1 MDATPDRNITEW
13 DEYDVHTWLSSLGF
27 SQYESQIKE
36 HGITGE
42 VLCML
47 NAESLK
53 AVGVSTIGQ
62 RLAILKAVYLVKVAH
77 NVPIDPDDYVPPSE
91 ASERLEG
98 LTVDKLHVMIK
109 DQGMRLHHLE
119 EENRHLNQTLQL
131 FVDDFNAFRSSLGR
145 SDENPSLRRQPS
157 FKWAQYVRPAKSPTK
172 PDIDSPHPSPQQ
184 LEHDLSYSR
193 SGQSQFSSASASTP
207 PDKPRGTQPT
217 DSPNLNNTPV
227 PPKTA
232 RTDSS
237 ETLKSFKVSLED
249 PTWKVLP
256 AALKK
261 YRINNDNW
269 ENYAMFI
276 CYGSTGNRIERCL
289 SYDEKPLLLF
299 QKLKDA
305 KKNPVFMLKHIK
317 DIRSPIA
324 VAQQKHAARKAS
336 SIMSN
341 GTATTSNAT
350 LGHTAKAPST
360 STRPLNRPPKLE
372 VDLAASAGASAP
384 GIATAMSPAPGWPEL
399 GMMSPSVER
408 STSADEALGSSAHH
422 LSTSTSAT
430 GSTLVANSNG
440 GHESLKRGNSDPSEV
455 TPNSSREMPPV
466 SSSGVSYAVAIYP
479 YMAEQEDEFDVVVGD
494 TFIIL
499 SRARGWW
506 VVQRDPTGSGVVD
519 TDIVKQGWVPAGCLL
534 ETNVPVASAIAEAT
548 AAKGSNSGSSNS
560 ESPPGTPVSNTPI
573 LPLSIIS
580 TSFPGIALTD
590 YKKKGEEEL
599 DLVKDDALRVFKRY
613 NHWSY
618 AVKEEG
624 GDRGWVPSWFI
635 GKVATGPAT
644 PSTSVPP
651 LTSSIMDDSSQ
662 AQVSPMSSAFPAVQS
677 SRSVAVN

>member
-1 MDATPDRNITEW
+1 MPDRNILEW
-13 DEYDVHTWLSSLGF
+13 DEHDVHSWLSSLGF
-27 SQYESQIKE
+27 SQYEVQIKE
-36 HGITGE
+36 HGITGDI
-42 VLCML
+42 LCMM
-47 NAESLK
+47 NADALK
-53 AVGVSTIGQ
+53 GVGVSTIGQ

-77 NVPIDPDDYVPPSE
+77 NIPLEADDYVPPSE

-98 LTVDKLHVMIK
+98 ITVDRLHVMIK
-109 DQGMRLHHLE
+109 DQGIRLHHLE
-119 EENRHLNQTLQL
+119 EENRHLNHTLQL
-131 FVDDFNAFRSSLGR
+131 FVEDFNALRSSLGR

-157 FKWAQYVRPAKSPTK
+157 FKWAQYVKPAKSPTK
-172 PDIDSPHPSPQQ
+172 ADIDSPHPSPQQ

-193 SGQSQFSSASASTP
+193 PSGQSQSASTP
-207 PDKPRGTQPT
+207 PDKPRSAQPT
-217 DSPNLNNTPV
+217 DSPNLGNTPV
-227 PPKTA
+227 PPKATRA
-232 RTDSS
+232 DSTDN
-237 ETLKSFKVSLED
+237 LKSFKVSLED

-276 CYGSTGNRIERCL
+276 CYGSTGNRVERCL

-324 VAQQKHAARKAS
+324 VAQQKHAARKAT
-336 SIMSN
+336 SIMTN
-341 GTATTSNAT
+341 GSAATSSAT
-350 LGHTAKAPST
+350 LGHAKAPST
-360 STRPLNRPPKLE
+360 SRNNRPPKLE

-384 GIATAMSPAPGWPEL
+384 GIATALSPAPGWPEM
-399 GMMSPSVER
+399 GAMSPSAENAPTLR
-408 STSADEALGSSAHH
+408 GGGGDDASGSGSAAQH
-422 LSTSTSAT
+422 LSTSTTMS
-430 GSTLVANSNG
+430 GSTIVASSH
-440 GHESLKRGNSDPSEV
+440 GHEGARRGSADPSEV
-455 TPNSSREMPPV
+455 TPNSTREMPPV

-548 AAKGSNSGSSNS
+548 AAKGNSGSSS
-560 ESPPGTPVSNTPI
+560 DSPPETPVSKTPI

-580 TSFPGIALTD
+580 TSFPGIALMD

-651 LTSSIMDDSSQ
+651 PLTSSLMDDSNQ
-662 AQVSPMSSAFPAVQS
+662 AQVSPMSSAFPSVQP

>member
-1 MDATPDRNITEW
+1 MDSVSALDRNILEW
-13 DEYDVHTWLSSLGF
+13 DEYEVHTWFSSLGF
-27 SQYESQIKE
+27 SQYESQLKE
-36 HGITGE
+36 HSITGE
-42 VLCML
+42 VLCLL
-47 NAESLK
+47 NADSLK

-62 RLAILKAVYLVKVAH
+62 RLAILKAVYQLKLAY
-77 NVPIDPDDYVPPSE
+77 NVPIDPDSYVPPSE

-98 LTVDKLHVMIK
+98 LTLDKLHVMIK
-109 DQGMRLHHLE
+109 DQNIRLHHLE
-119 EENRHLNQTLQL
+119 EENRHLNHTLQL
-131 FVDDFNAFRSSLGR
+131 FVEDFNAFRSSLGR
-145 SDENPSLRRQPS
+145 SDENQSNPSLKRQPS

-172 PDIDSPHPSPQQ
+172 PDIESPHPSPQQ

-193 SGQSQFSSASASTP
+193 SGQSQFSSASSSTP
-207 PDKPRGTQPT
+207 PEKSRAT
-217 DSPNLNNTPV
+217 DSPNLSNTP
-227 PPKTA
+227 
-232 RTDSS
+232 
-237 ETLKSFKVSLED
+237 VSLED

-336 SIMSN
+336 SIMTN
-341 GTATTSNAT
+341 GSTGTSGAT
-350 LGHTAKAPST
+350 LGHAGKTP
-360 STRPLNRPPKLE
+360 
-372 VDLAASAGASAP
+372 ASAGAPAP
-384 GIATAMSPAPGWPEL
+384 GIATAMSPAPGWPD

-408 STSADEALGSSAHH
+408 STSEDPMGSVAHH
-422 LSTSTSAT
+422 LSTSTTMSGT
-430 GSTLVANSNG
+430 TVTNSNN
-440 GHESLKRGNSDPSEV
+440 GHETLKPSEV
-455 TPNSSREMPPV
+455 TPNTAREMPPV
-466 SSSGVSYAVAIYP
+466 SSDRVSYAVAIYP

-506 VVQRDPTGSGVVD
+506 VVQRDPTGSGIVD
-519 TDIVKQGWVPAGCLL
+519 TDLVKQGWVPAGCLL

-548 AAKGSNSGSSNS
+548 AAKSGSSGS
-560 ESPPGTPVSNTPI
+560 SSGDSPPETPVSKTPI

-580 TSFPGIALTD
+580 TSFPGIALMD

-644 PSTSVPP
+644 PNTAVPPP
-651 LTSSIMDDSSQ
+651 LTSSIMDDTSQ

>member
-1 MDATPDRNITEW
+1 MDSVSQSAPERNITEW
-13 DEYDVHTWLSSLGF
+13 DEDSVHAWLSSLGF

-47 NAESLK
+47 NADSLK

-62 RLAILKAVYLVKVAH
+62 RLAILKAVYLVKLAH
-77 NVPIDPDDYVPPSE
+77 NVPIDADDYVPPSE

-98 LTVDKLHVMIK
+98 LTVEKLHVMVK
-109 DQGMRLHHLE
+109 DQGIRLHHLE
-119 EENRHLNQTLQL
+119 EENRHLNHTLQL
-131 FVDDFNAFRSSLGR
+131 FVEDFNAFRNSLGR

-172 PDIDSPHPSPQQ
+172 PDIESPHPSPQQ
-184 LEHDLSYSR
+184 LEHDLSYSSR
-193 SGQSQFSSASASTP
+193 REQSSTSASTP
-207 PDKPRGTQPT
+207 PEKPRPI
-217 DSPNLNNTPV
+217 DSPNLSNLPAA
-227 PPKTA
+227 PKTA

-336 SIMSN
+336 SIMTN
-341 GTATTSNAT
+341 GSATTSSAT
-350 LGHTAKAPST
+350 LGHTAKTPST

-372 VDLAASAGASAP
+372 VDLSASAGAPAP

-399 GMMSPSVER
+399 GMMSPAVER
-408 STSADEALGSSAHH
+408 STHGDDALGSSANH
-422 LSTSTSAT
+422 LSASTS
-430 GSTLVANSNG
+430 STAVANSNG
-440 GHESLKRGNSDPSEV
+440 GHEALKRGNTDQSEG

-466 SSSGVSYAVAIYP
+466 SSSGISYAVAIYP

-548 AAKGSNSGSSNS
+548 AAKGSSSGSSNS
-560 ESPPGTPVSNTPI
+560 GSPPETPVSKTPI

-580 TSFPGIALTD
+580 TSFPGIALMD

-651 LTSSIMDDSSQ
+651 PLTSSMMDDTNQ

>member
-1 MDATPDRNITEW
+1 MDGDNLHEW
-13 DEYDVHTWLSSLGF
+13 SEDDVHQWLSSFGF
-27 SQYESQIKE
+27 SQYEQQIKE

-47 NAESLK
+47 NADALK

-62 RLAILKAVYLVKVAH
+62 RLAILKAVYLLKLAH
-77 NVPIDPDDYVPPSE
+77 NVPIEPDDWVPPSE
-91 ASERLEG
+91 ASERVDSLSLE
-98 LTVDKLHVMIK
+98 KLHSMIK
-109 DQGMRLHHLE
+109 DQANRLNQLE
-119 EENRHLNQTLQL
+119 EENRRLNANLQML
-131 FVDDFNAFRSSLGR
+131 AEDFNARGTQPTR
-145 SDENPSLRRQPS
+145 DDPHGLRRQPS
-157 FKWAQYVRPAKSPTK
+157 FKWEQYVRPAKSPTK
-172 PDIDSPHPSPQQ
+172 AELDSPHPSPQQ
-184 LEHDLSYSR
+184 LEHDLSYR
-193 SGQSQFSSASASTP
+193 STQSTSTTP
-207 PDKPRGTQPT
+207 PEKSRQPT
-217 DSPNLNNTPV
+217 DSPNLGSTPTA
-227 PPKTA
+227 PKTA

-237 ETLKSFKVSLED
+237 ETLMSKSFKVSLED

-336 SIMSN
+336 SVMTN
-341 GTATTSNAT
+341 GSTNTSAT
-350 LGHTAKAPST
+350 LGHNVKTPST
-360 STRPLNRPPKLE
+360 STRQLHRPPKLE
-372 VDLAASAGASAP
+372 VDLAASAGP
-384 GIATAMSPAPGWPEL
+384 GIATAISPAPGWPEM
-399 GMMSPSVER
+399 GMLSPSVER
-408 STSADEALGSSAHH
+408 GASGDDPLSSTH
-422 LSTSTSAT
+422 L
-430 GSTLVANSNG
+430 LVASANPT
-440 GHESLKRGNSDPSEV
+440 HETLKRGDSNES
-455 TPNSSREMPPV
+455 THREMPSV
-466 SSSGVSYAVAIYP
+466 SASGLSYAVAIYP

-506 VVQRDPTGSGVVD
+506 VVQRDPTGSGIVD
-519 TDIVKQGWVPAGCLL
+519 TDVAKQGWVPAGCLL

-548 AAKGSNSGSSNS
+548 AAAKANGAGSASPP
-560 ESPPGTPVSNTPI
+560 ESPISAKTPI

-580 TSFPGIALTD
+580 TSFPGIALMD
-590 YKKKGEEEL
+590 YKKKGDEEL

-635 GKVATGPAT
+635 GKVSTGPAT
-644 PSTSVPP
+644 PSAGMPP
-651 LTSSIMDDSSQ
+651 LTAIADENSQ
-662 AQVSPMSSAFPAVQS
+662 AQVSPMSSAFPT
-677 SRSVAVN
+677 R